1 MSDARTTD
9 FCGEA
14 VLGLVIEQPDHRFR
28 LQRRLEA
35 RFPSAHFTH
44 SRTYKAV
51 DRLARDG
58 YVCALDGGQDGRGSR
73 GIIYQATPAGVE
85 HFRAW
90 VCAPTSGLVSREEL
104 HAKVSLCQPRDL
116 PRVIDVI
123 YTEECAY
130 AAELERIRER
140 MVAEQ
145 RSGGPVPLAEREWS
159 ELMEDAVVRSEV
171 TQSGN
176 RVAQLEG
183 LRGYL
188 EGLRGEAERR
198 ALEEHRYAVAEDR
211 RTG

>member
-1 MSDARTTD
+1 
-9 FCGEA
+9 
-14 VLGLVIEQPDHRFR
+14 VLGLLIERPDHRFR

-35 RFPSAHFTH
+35 RFASAHFTH
-44 SRTYKAV
+44 STTYKAV
-51 DRLARDG
+51 DRLQKDG
-58 YVCALDGGQDGRGSR
+58 YVRAIGGGQGGRGVM
-73 GIIYQATPAGVE
+73 YEATPEGVE

-123 YTEECAY
+123 YSEECAY

-145 RSGGPVPLAEREWS
+145 GSGGPVPLAERDWS

-198 ALEEHRYAVAEDR
+198 ALEEHRRAVAEDR

>member
-1 MSDARTTD
+1 M
-9 FCGEA
+9 
-14 VLGLVIEQPDHRFR
+14 LGLLIEQADHRFR

-35 RFPSAHFTH
+35 RFASAHFTH

-51 DRLARDG
+51 ERLEKDG
-58 YVCALDGGQDGRGSR
+58 YVRAAAGGQDRRGVV
-73 GIIYQATPAGVE
+73 YEATPAGVE

-123 YTEECAY
+123 YAEECAY

-140 MVAEQ
+140 MVAEH
-145 RSGGPVPLAEREWS
+145 GGGAPVALAERDWS
-159 ELMEDAVVRSEV
+159 ELMEDAVVRSEL

-198 ALEEHRYAVAEDR
+198 ALAEHRRAGAEDR
-211 RTG
+211 QTG

>member
-1 MSDARTTD
+1 MSGARTTD
-9 FCGEA
+9 FAGEA
-14 VLGLVIEQPDHRFR
+14 VLGLLIERRDHRFK

-35 RFPSAHFTH
+35 RFPSAQFAH
-44 SRTYKAV
+44 STTYKAV
-51 DRLARDG
+51 DRLQKDG
-58 YVCALDGGQDGRGSR
+58 YVRAIGGGRDGRGV
-73 GIIYQATPAGVE
+73 IYEATPAGVE

-123 YTEECAY
+123 YAEECAY

-145 RSGGPVPLAEREWS
+145 GNGTSVPLAERDWS

-171 TQSGN
+171 TQAGN

-198 ALEEHRYAVAEDR
+198 ALEEHRRAVAEDR

>member
-1 MSDARTTD
+1 M
-9 FCGEA
+9 
-14 VLGLVIEQPDHRFR
+14 LGLVIEQPDHRFR

-51 DRLARDG
+51 DRLERDG
-58 YVCALDGGQDGRGSR
+58 YVRAIGGGQDGRGV
-73 GIIYQATPAGVE
+73 IYEATPAGVE

-145 RSGGPVPLAEREWS
+145 GSGAPLPLAERDWS

-188 EGLRGEAERR
+188 EELRGEAERR
-198 ALEEHRYAVAEDR
+198 ALAEHRRAAVAEDR